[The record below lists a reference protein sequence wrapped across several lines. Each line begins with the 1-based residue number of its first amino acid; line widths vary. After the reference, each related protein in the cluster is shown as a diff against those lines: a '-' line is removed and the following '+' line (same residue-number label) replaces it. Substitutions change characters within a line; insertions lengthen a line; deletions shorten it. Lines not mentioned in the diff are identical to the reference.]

1 MVPRRRSQVRTPRIV
16 VAAVL
21 AALLAAGCTRG
32 DQWRTYNGSC
42 ATGTSNRSA
51 VLGVDSTSGE
61 VVWRRSLAHPRE
73 HLPVASRG
81 RVLLRGCGT
90 RVLDLATGRGLTRT
104 ADELGVLGVAG
115 DRLVTVTP
123 DGDVRARPWAGGG
136 GFVGGSTPKWKHVA
150 LVGHLVL
157 AREPS
162 YLVAMDVVRGAE
174 RWRTTLPTSGDTDEL
189 LVGDVLVLRAEDG
202 SVYRLDAGTGAVAWR
217 ALPRGSE
224 LGYGRLLAAGPGT
237 AVVAIGNPA
246 AEPSNP
252 ATLVGLDLATGA
264 ERWRR
269 DLPIAPLAVAPRA
282 VDGTVVL
289 AIAPGVL
296 GLDLA
301 TGRDRWQ
308 VATESAAPVATAS
321 AVVVDDAASAFA
333 LDPVTGRVLWRHAT
347 GHRPLLGADPASD
360 LVVLLDSPLVSHG
373 GNDCC

>member
-1 MVPRRRSQVRTPRIV
+1 MVPRRRSHVRTPRIV
-16 VAAVL
+16 AAAVL
-21 AALLAAGCTRG
+21 AALLTAGCTRG
-32 DQWRTYNGSC
+32 DQWRTYDGSC

-73 HLPVASRG
+73 DRPEAAEGH
-81 RVLLRGCGT
+81 VLLRGCGT
-90 RVLDLATGRGLTRT
+90 RVLDLATGRGVTRT
-104 ADELGVLGVAG
+104 DKEHGVLGLAG
-115 DRLVTVTP
+115 ESIVTAMD
-123 DGDVRARPWAGGG
+123 DGDVRADPWSGAGGFRG
-136 GFVGGSTPKWKHVA
+136 ASRPPWEDVA
-150 LVGHLVL
+150 LVGHLLL
-157 AREPS
+157 ADDS
-162 YLVAMDVVRGAE
+162 GYLVAMDVVRGQE
-174 RWRTTLPTSGDTDEL
+174 RWRARLPTASRTEQL
-189 LVGDVLVLRAEDG
+189 LVGGVLVLRAGDG

-237 AVVAIGNPA
+237 AVVAIGEPV
-246 AEPSNP
+246 AEPSSP

-269 DLPIAPLAVAPRA
+269 DLPVAPLSVTPTP
-282 VDGTVVL
+282 VDGTLVL

-308 VATESAAPVATAS
+308 VAAESAAPVTTAS
-321 AVVVDDAASAFA
+321 AVVVDDTASAFA

-347 GHRPLLGADPASD
+347 GHRPLLGADPTSD
-360 LVVLLDSPLVSHG
+360 LVVLLDSPLVPHG